1 MGDEQAIHSGSDA
14 IFASYRKVQER
25 PEIKHKKK
33 EKEKI
38 ARLANSDS
46 FRELKKII
54 DKRMEDLTELTG
66 ITPGDTVE
74 SIGFRFLVAQTV
86 KEYLKEI
93 RDYPE
98 LCKKFTTK
106 AE

>member
-1 MGDEQAIHSGSDA
+1 MPDEQAIHSGSDA

-25 PEIKHKKK
+25 PEIKHKLN

-38 ARLANSDS
+38 ARLFNSDS
-46 FRELKKII
+46 FRELKKVI
-54 DKRMEDLTELTG
+54 DKRIEELSELAG

-106 AE
+106 E